1 LQNATSCNINIDMI
15 SSSHEVAPKYQQV
28 FDSLR
33 REILSGRYRPGEKLP
48 SEADL
53 VKRFGASRITI
64 GRAVRELREQDL
76 IDRRAGSGT
85 YVRSAKSS
93 GLTFGLL
100 IPNLG
105 QTDIFEPMCQGMA
118 DASQGG
124 RHALLWGYAEET
136 PSRNEQAWRL
146 CQQYVERGVSGVFFA
161 PLELGAEDALANRR
175 IAVALD
181 KARIP
186 MVLLDR
192 CYLPYPHR
200 SRYDLVGIDNRRAGY
215 LITEH
220 LLQVGSRRIAFV
232 ACPHSASTVEARIAG
247 YREALFFHD
256 IPFERSLVRR
266 FDVGDREAVRQFM
279 ERELPQ
285 ALICA
290 NDHAAGK
297 LMHAL
302 LALGFRIPDQVRIAG
317 IDNAPYSSLLP
328 VPLTTVH
335 QPSREIG
342 MTAMGVMLDRLA
354 RPAMPTRDVFLAT
367 KLVVR
372 DSCGASKV
380 QAPTA
385 EEPMVDPLAI

>member
-1 LQNATSCNINIDMI
+1 MAMIFSSPEAT
-15 SSSHEVAPKYQQV
+15 PKYQRV
-28 FDSLR
+28 FDTLR

-85 YVRSAKSS
+85 YVRSSKSS

-100 IPNLG
+100 IPDLG

-124 RHALLWGYAEET
+124 RHALLWGYAEQT
-136 PSRNEQAWRL
+136 PSRNKQAWRL
-146 CQQYVERGVSGVFFA
+146 CQQYVDRGVSGIFFA
-161 PLELGAEDALANRR
+161 PLEFAPEDAQANRR
-175 IAVALD
+175 IVTALD

-186 MVLLDR
+186 VVLLDR

-220 LLQVGSRRIAFV
+220 LVKLGSRRVAFV
-232 ACPHSASTVEARIAG
+232 AHPHSASTVEARIAG

-256 IPFERSLVRR
+256 ISFEPGLINR
-266 FDVGDREAVRQFM
+266 FEVGDRDAVRLFM
-279 ERELPQ
+279 ERELPE
-285 ALICA
+285 AFICA
-290 NDHAAGK
+290 NDHTAGK

-302 LALGFRIPDQVRIAG
+302 LALGYRIPDHVRIAG
-317 IDNAPYSSLLP
+317 IDNALYSSLLP

-342 MTAMGVMLDRLA
+342 MAAMSTMLERLA
-354 RPAMPTRDVFLAT
+354 RPAMPTRDVLLAA

-372 DSCGASKV
+372 DSCGASQI
-380 QAPTA
+380 QASPA
-385 EEPMVDPLAI
+385 KEPRVDSLVT

>member
-1 LQNATSCNINIDMI
+1 MDMI
-15 SSSHEVAPKYQQV
+15 SSPRESTPKYQRV
-28 FDSLR
+28 FDALR
-33 REILSGRYRPGEKLP
+33 REILSGKYRPGEKLP

-64 GRAVRELREQDL
+64 GRAVRELRGEDL

-100 IPNLG
+100 IPDLG

-124 RHALLWGYAEET
+124 RHALLWGYAEQT
-136 PSRNEQAWRL
+136 PSRNERAWRL

-161 PLELGAEDALANRR
+161 PLELAPEDAQANRR
-175 IAVALD
+175 IAAAFD

-186 MVLLDR
+186 VVLLDR

-220 LLQVGSRRIAFV
+220 LVQLGSHRIAFV
-232 ACPHSASTVEARIAG
+232 AYPHSASTVEARIAG

-256 IPFERSLVRR
+256 IPFERGLIHK
-266 FDVGDREAVRQFM
+266 FDVGDRDAVRLFM
-279 ERELPQ
+279 DRELPE

-290 NDHAAGK
+290 NDHTAGR

-302 LALGFRIPDQVRIAG
+302 LALGYRIPDQVRMAG
-317 IDNAPYSSLLP
+317 IDDALYSSLLP
-328 VPLTTVH
+328 VPLTTIH

-342 MTAMGVMLDRLA
+342 MAAMSTMLERLA
-354 RPAMPTRDVFLAT
+354 RPAMPTRDVLLAAQ
-367 KLVVR
+367 LVVR
-372 DSCGASKV
+372 DSCGASQI
-380 QAPTA
+380 QASTPK
-385 EEPMVDPLAI
+385 EPDPVAT